1 MMRISTAQIF
11 SRSTENINTANSSLY
26 KTQEQLSTGQRILQP
41 SDDPVG
47 TAQLIKLDKEVAKAE
62 QYQDNIDV
70 SRRRLSL
77 EETTLDAVNLAT
89 VRIKELAI
97 QANSGAVS
105 DNDRQLIVSEL
116 DEIENQLFG
125 LLNTQDVQGEYLFS
139 GHAGFD
145 AAYSYDGATDSYVYN
160 GDQGTRSIQVGANT
174 NIISTDSGFNV
185 FENVASQ
192 LTLAPASGAEFSER
206 VITNFG
212 TFEAFTD
219 SRGPA
224 IISFDTAAGTYSVEG
239 SQGDPVFSGNPA
251 IALTDISYQ
260 QGDVIEFEG
269 VSLEIDN
276 PADGSVTLETDTERT
291 NVLNMVHQL
300 SAALSDTDTVNDSLG
315 SEKLNEAVNRALL
328 QIDTIEN
335 KNIEVRGSIGGRINT
350 LEAQES
356 VNSEYIIY
364 TNEAQSAIR
373 DLDYAEAISQF
384 TLQETALN
392 AAYGSFAKIQGLS
405 LFNYIN

>member
-1 MMRISTAQIF
+1 MRISTAQIF

>member
-1 MMRISTAQIF
+1 MRISTAQIF
-11 SRSTENINTANSSLY
+11 SRSTDNINTANSSLY

-174 NIISTDSGFNV
+174 NITSTDSGFNV

-192 LTLAPASGAEFSER
+192 LTLAPASGTEFSER

-212 TFEAFTD
+212 TFEEFTD

-224 IISFDTAAGTYSVEG
+224 IISFDTAAGTYSVED

-251 IALTDISYQ
+251 IELTDISYQ

-276 PADGSVTLETDTERT
+276 PVDGSVTLETDTERT

-300 SAALSDTDTVNDSLG
+300 GAALSDTNTVNDPLG
-315 SEKLNEAVNRALL
+315 SEKLNEAVSRALL

>member
-1 MMRISTAQIF
+1 MRISTAQIF

-41 SDDPVG
+41 SDDPVA

-145 AAYSYDGATDSYVYN
+145 AAYRYDGATDSYVYN

-224 IISFDTAAGTYSVEG
+224 IISFDTAAGTYSVED

-276 PADGSVTLETDTERT
+276 PVDGSVTLETDTERT

-300 SAALSDTDTVNDSLG
+300 SAALSDTDTVNDPLG